1 MRLLAVEAR
10 QNGSYNLDRYRQVV
24 GLGAEL
30 NVLNGEG
37 SAGLWPAE
45 RYRIVGS
52 AKIGDIVDAAARWH
66 AQASFDGVLTFAE
79 SAIVTAAA
87 VARALDLPG
96 IGLTAAVASRNK
108 MLMHQAHDRAGAP
121 HALFRYAPTLADG
134 LAAAEQWGYPVVIKP
149 ALGAASNFVFR
160 AESQAE
166 LAWCYDR
173 AAKGARTMKW
183 ALLEADGIDLG
194 PDGLVVE
201 SFLHGTEHLIEAV
214 TWDGEVV
221 LASVVDRVDRVA
233 AEPGAGAGAESQSTF
248 EYNLHWAPT
257 MLSDRELGL
266 IHDAL
271 TAAVRGQGL
280 HRSALH
286 AEIRFNDGRP
296 YVLEVTPR
304 PGGGGLERMARAS
317 AGYDPIQA
325 HVQVACGRRPSVRG
339 YQPTGICTAAHP
351 LVCDPGTITSVVVP
365 PEVTDSPDLL
375 FCRVAAEPGDVIERP
390 PDGNAIVG
398 FIGAKGRSQQDA
410 MNSAIRLSKLID
422 VTVAN

>member
-10 QNGSYNLDRYRQVV
+10 QNGSYHLDRYQQVV
-24 GLGAEL
+24 ELGAEL

-37 SAGLWPAE
+37 RAGFWPAE

-79 SAIVTAAA
+79 SAIVTAAV

-96 IGLTAAVASRNK
+96 ISLAAAVASRNK

-149 ALGAASNFVFR
+149 ALGAASSFVFR
-160 AESQAE
+160 ADSPAE
-166 LAWCYDR
+166 LARRYEI
-173 AAKGARTMKW
+173 AAEGARTMKW

-194 PDGLVVE
+194 PAGLVVE

-214 TWDGEVV
+214 AWDGEVV
-221 LASVVDRVDRVA
+221 LASVVDRIATEPVA
-233 AEPGAGAGAESQSTF
+233 GRQATF
-248 EYNLHWAPT
+248 DYNLHWAPT
-257 MLSDRELGL
+257 TLSDGDLGRV
-266 IHDAL
+266 HEAL

-280 HRSALH
+280 RRSVLH
-286 AEIRFNDGRP
+286 AEVRFHAGRP
-296 YVLEVTPR
+296 HVLEVTPR
-304 PGGGGLERMARAS
+304 PGNGGLERMARVS
-317 AGYDPIQA
+317 AGYNPIEA
-325 HVQVACGRRPSVRG
+325 HVEVARGRRPQVRG
-339 YQPTGICTAAHP
+339 YRPTGICTAAHP
-351 LVCDPGTITSVVVP
+351 LICQPGTITGVVVP
-365 PEVTDSPDLL
+365 PEVRTSPDLL
-375 FCRVAAEPGDVIERP
+375 FCRLAAEPGDVIKQSP
-390 PDGNAIVG
+390 VGDAIVG
-398 FIGAKGRSQQDA
+398 FIGAVGSSRQDA
-410 MNSAIRLSKLID
+410 MSSAARLAGLID